1 MDETTGPAHVARG
14 AETGVLR
21 FHAYAY
27 TLGLASVLVVLG
39 DLVAAPAIVPGTLVP
54 AAVFAGLVGLSW
66 YYSVELFP
74 NARLSY
80 SLDMAYMLTA
90 IAVLPPPL
98 PVLTAVVGGVAGT
111 ALRQIDRDTRQSPAL
126 PAVSLNTA
134 ALVLATLAG
143 RLVTEEVAPVW
154 PARHLTWQAVGT
166 MAILYAGYSLTN
178 LLVMGGA
185 VAARGEPVLPYL
197 GHYLRY
203 APVLEAFSMPL
214 ALGMTLLYFSSGLW
228 GFTTLGGTILVTS
241 GLLRRLNRT
250 GAELTRLNIELQERS
265 RELRTLHTIGAQIS
279 SSLDPQIVFQRIAAN
294 VGRVL
299 DAPHLFLSIRLRG
312 GGASCLEFVA
322 RDGMVLAPP
331 DRPLGEGFTGW
342 MVEERREIMVV
353 DLVADRDSLPCAPV
367 VLEPRVRSLLAAPL
381 IASGEAIGVL
391 SVQSP
396 RAGAYT
402 VDHLSL
408 LTTIAQQAAVALE
421 NARHFQLATVDQLT
435 SLYLRDFFERKL
447 EEEMAR
453 ARRYASTFAV
463 LVLDL
468 DRFKE
473 INDRLG
479 HLAGDRFLRRVGEVI
494 RQTMRAADI
503 PCRWGGEEFCVL
515 LPETDHEGARSIAER
530 LRARIGALATNHTE
544 GVVRTTVSIG
554 VACHPGDGS
563 DEAGTLLDQADR
575 ALYAAKQGGRDR
587 VVMAGRPIA
596 ASACPAARSA
606 RYTRTSASSPAP

>member
-1 MDETTGPAHVARG
+1 MDDTTIPARG
-14 AETGVLR
+14 ARGADTGVRR
-21 FHAYAY
+21 FRAYAFA
-27 TLGLASVLVVLG
+27 LGLVATLTVLFEL
-39 DLVAAPAIVPGTLVP
+39 LPAAHLARRDALPT
-54 AAVFAGLVGLSW
+54 AVFAALVALSW
-66 YYSVELFP
+66 FYSVALFP

-90 IAVLPPPL
+90 ISVLPPPL
-98 PVLTAVVGGVAGT
+98 PLLIALIGGVGGT
-111 ALRQIDRDTRQSPAL
+111 ALRQLDPENRQHPVL
-126 PAVSLNTA
+126 PAIALNTG
-134 ALVLATLAG
+134 ALVLAAFAA
-143 RLVTEEVAPVW
+143 RLVAVRFDSPFPVRGLSWHAVVAMG
-154 PARHLTWQAVGT
+154 A
-166 MAILYAGYSLTN
+166 LYLAYSITN

-203 APVLEAFSMPL
+203 APLLEAFSMPL
-214 ALGMTLLYFSSGLW
+214 ALGMALLYSSSGLW

-241 GLLRRLNRT
+241 ALLRRLNRA
-250 GAELTRLNIELQERS
+250 GSELNRLNHQLQERS

-294 VGRVL
+294 LGRVV
-299 DAPHLFLSIRLRG
+299 DAPHLFLSIRPRG
-312 GGASCLEFVA
+312 GGSACLEFVA
-322 RDGMVLAPP
+322 RDGAVLPP
-331 DRPLGEGFTGW
+331 PERPLGEGFTAW
-342 MVEERREIMVV
+342 AVEERRPVMAT
-353 DLVADRDSLPCAPV
+353 DLEVDRDALPCAPV
-367 VLEPRVRSLLAAPL
+367 VLDPHVRSLLAAPL

-421 NARHFQLATVDQLT
+421 NARNFQLATVDQLT
-435 SLYLRDFFERKL
+435 HLYLRDFFQRKL
-447 EEEMAR
+447 AEEMAR

-473 INDRLG
+473 INDRMG
-479 HLAGDRFLRRVGEVI
+479 HLAGDRFLQRVGEVV

-515 LPETDHEGARSIAER
+515 LPETDREGAESIAER
-530 LRARIGALATNHTE
+530 LRTRIAELAMPLGA
-544 GVVRTTVSIG
+544 GYVRTTVSIG
-554 VACHPGDGS
+554 VACHPGDDADGS
-563 DEAGTLLDQADR
+563 ATLLEQADR
-575 ALYAAKQGGRDR
+575 ALYVAKQTGRDR
-587 VVMAGRPIA
+587 VVMASA
-596 ASACPAARSA
+596 AQRTAA
-606 RYTRTSASSPAP
+606 TG